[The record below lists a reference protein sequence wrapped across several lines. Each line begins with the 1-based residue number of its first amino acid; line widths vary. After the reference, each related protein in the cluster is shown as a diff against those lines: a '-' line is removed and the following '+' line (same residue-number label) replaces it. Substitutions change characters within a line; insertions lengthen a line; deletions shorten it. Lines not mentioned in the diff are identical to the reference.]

1 MTKKYFFNSY
11 NLTKL
16 KINCLMMK
24 NYILYTAMFIFIFSG
39 FSYSQDSYE
48 MSKKL
53 YSKNW
58 RAKKGDNSK
67 KWIDSKKR
75 LESAQENKTQRN
87 YRSSQIMNHRNN
99 SRGNY
104 PSTSIF
110 ENGNLKSNL
119 LPKDNSTKLDHLRIK
134 QSISS
139 KTKGRTPRNPKKDK
153 LFSKKIE

>member
-1 MTKKYFFNSY
+1 ME
-11 NLTKL
+11 
-16 KINCLMMK
+16 INCSIMK
-24 NYILYTAMFIFIFSG
+24 NYILYTALFIFIFSG

-53 YSKNW
+53 YTKNW

-75 LESAQENKTQRN
+75 LESLQENKTQRN
-87 YRSSQIMNHRNN
+87 YRSSQILNRSNS

-104 PSTSIF
+104 PSSSNF

-119 LPKDNSTKLDHLRIK
+119 SSKKNSSKLDPLRIR
-134 QSISS
+134 QSVSS
-139 KTKGRTPRNPKKDK
+139 KPRGRTPRNAQKDK

>member
-1 MTKKYFFNSY
+1 ME
-11 NLTKL
+11 
-16 KINCLMMK
+16 INCSIMK
-24 NYILYTAMFIFIFSG
+24 NYILYTALFIFIFSG

-53 YSKNW
+53 YTKNW

-75 LESAQENKTQRN
+75 LESLQENKTQRN
-87 YRSSQIMNHRNN
+87 YRSSQILNRSNR

-104 PSTSIF
+104 PSSSNF
-110 ENGNLKSNL
+110 EDGNLKSNL
-119 LPKDNSTKLDHLRIK
+119 SSKKNSSKLDPLRIR
-134 QSISS
+134 QSVSS
-139 KTKGRTPRNPKKDK
+139 KPRGRTPRNVQKDK

>member
-1 MTKKYFFNSY
+1 ME
-11 NLTKL
+11 
-16 KINCLMMK
+16 INCSIMK
-24 NYILYTAMFIFIFSG
+24 NYILYTALFIFIFSG

-53 YSKNW
+53 YTKNW

-75 LESAQENKTQRN
+75 LESLQENKTQRN
-87 YRSSQIMNHRNN
+87 YRSSQIMNHRNI
-99 SRGNY
+99 SRGGY
-104 PSTSIF
+104 PSSTNF

-119 LPKDNSTKLDHLRIK
+119 SSKKNSSKLDPLRIR
-134 QSISS
+134 QSVSS
-139 KTKGRTPRNPKKDK
+139 KPRGRTPRNPQKDK